1 MIIIPEGLKYFARFL
16 GSIPMNKLV
25 RNIPVNT
32 ITMKLL
38 IRYKAI
44 ITCDLELRLKIIG
57 CRNHNIYHN
66 QIRCS

>member
-1 MIIIPEGLKYFARFL
+1 MIIIPEGIKYFARIL
-16 GSIPMNKLV
+16 ASIAMNKLV

-44 ITCDLELRLKIIG
+44 ITCDLELRLKII
-57 CRNHNIYHN
+57 RL
-66 QIRCS
+66 QES